1 MQVPIHALNSSW
13 AHVKHRAKTVNPKSL
28 MIWEYR
34 ANLYNCERY
43 IGSVT
48 HSE

>member
-1 MQVPIHALNSSW
+1 M
-13 AHVKHRAKTVNPKSL
+13 NPKSL

-34 ANLYNCERY
+34 ANLYNYERY